1 MEYLR
6 SIVGGAEIQVVRG
19 DYDEV
24 CSLKIAL
31 YLTRA
36 TPTAASRPPVIV
48 DGNTLKQLPANRF
61 NTRPPIASSG
71 LTRRSLRDCAS
82 NGC

>member
-31 YLTRA
+31 YFTRA

-48 DGNTLKQLPANRF
+48 NSDTLEQLPTNWF
-61 NTRPPIASSG
+61 NTRPSITSSG
-71 LTRRSLRDCAS
+71 LT
-82 NGC
+82 